1 MILDG
6 AKTAEII
13 RQELAEEIKDN
24 NLKVTLAIFYIG
36 SNPASAIY
44 VNNKVKACDEVG
56 IKSIIYKF
64 DENTSQAEIINKI
77 KECNDNKNINGIMV
91 QLPLPNHLDEE
102 EVVNTIRYDKDVDGL
117 GLVNQGKLFKGQDC
131 ILPATAK
138 GIITLLKTHNVSI
151 TGKNACVIGRS
162 ILVGKPVS
170 MLLLKENATVT
181 MCHSKT
187 TNLKEVTKK
196 ADILVVAIGK
206 PKFIT
211 GDMIKKD
218 SVIVDV
224 GINRVEGKVCGDV
237 DFDSCL
243 ESASYISPVPRGV
256 GPMTIASLL
265 QNVLECYHI
274 QEMHE

>member
-6 AKTAEII
+6 AKTAELI
-13 RQELAEEIKDN
+13 RKEISEEIKDK
-24 NLKVTLAIFYIG
+24 NLSVTLAIFYAG

-56 IKSIIYKF
+56 IKAIIYRF
-64 DENTSQAEIINKI
+64 DDNVSQIEIINKI
-77 KECNDNKNINGIMV
+77 KECNNDKNISGIMV

-117 GLVNQGKLFKGQDC
+117 GIVNQGKLFKGQEC
-131 ILPATAK
+131 INPATAK
-138 GIITLLKTHNVSI
+138 GIITLLKYNNISI
-151 TGKNACVIGRS
+151 AGKNACVIGRS

-181 MCHSKT
+181 MCHSRT
-187 TNLKEVTKK
+187 VNLKEITKK

-206 PKFIT
+206 PKFVT
-211 GDMIKKD
+211 SDMVKKD
-218 SVIVDV
+218 GVVVDV

-237 DFDSCL
+237 DFDSVF
-243 ESASYISPVPRGV
+243 EVASYISPVPRGV
-256 GPMTIASLL
+256 GPMTIATLL
-265 QNVLECYHI
+265 QNTLECFHI
-274 QEMHE
+274 QERHE

>member
-6 AKTAEII
+6 AKTAELI
-13 RQELAEEIKDN
+13 RKEISEEIKDN
-24 NLKVTLAIFYIG
+24 NLNVTLAIFYAG

-56 IKSIIYKF
+56 IKPIIYRF
-64 DENTSQAEIINKI
+64 DDNVSQTEIINRI
-77 KECNDNKNINGIMV
+77 KGCNEDKNINGIMV

-117 GLVNQGKLFKGQDC
+117 GLVNQGKLFKGQEC
-131 ILPATAK
+131 INPATAK
-138 GIITLLKTHNVSI
+138 GIITLLKNNNISI
-151 TGKNACVIGRS
+151 AGKNACVIGRS

-187 TNLKEVTKK
+187 VNLKEITKK

-206 PKFIT
+206 PKFVT
-211 GDMIKKD
+211 SDMVKKD
-218 SVIVDV
+218 GVVVDV

-237 DFDSCL
+237 DFDSVI
-243 ESASYISPVPRGV
+243 EVASYVSPVPRGV
-256 GPMTIASLL
+256 GPMTIATLL
-265 QNVLECYHI
+265 QNTLECFHI
-274 QEMHE
+274 QERHE

>member
-6 AKTAEII
+6 AKTAELI
-13 RQELAEEIKDN
+13 RKEISEEIKDK
-24 NLKVTLAIFYIG
+24 NLNVTLAIFYAG

-56 IKSIIYKF
+56 IKSIIYRF
-64 DENTSQAEIINKI
+64 DDNVSQIEIINKI
-77 KECNDNKNINGIMV
+77 KECNNDKNINGIMV

-117 GLVNQGKLFKGQDC
+117 GIVNQGKLFKGQEC
-131 ILPATAK
+131 INPATAK
-138 GIITLLKTHNVSI
+138 GIITLLKYNNISI
-151 TGKNACVIGRS
+151 AGKNACVIGRS

-181 MCHSKT
+181 MCHSRT
-187 TNLKEVTKK
+187 VNLKEITKK

-206 PKFIT
+206 PKFVT
-211 GDMIKKD
+211 SDMVKKD
-218 SVIVDV
+218 GVVVDV

-237 DFDSCL
+237 DFDSVF
-243 ESASYISPVPRGV
+243 EVASYISPVPRGV
-256 GPMTIASLL
+256 GPMTIATLL
-265 QNVLECYHI
+265 QNTLECFHI
-274 QEMHE
+274 QERHE

>member
-6 AKTAEII
+6 AKTAELI
-13 RQELAEEIKDN
+13 RKEISEEIKDK
-24 NLKVTLAIFYIG
+24 NLNVTLAIFYAG

-56 IKSIIYKF
+56 IKAIIYRF
-64 DENTSQAEIINKI
+64 DDNVSQIEIINKI
-77 KECNDNKNINGIMV
+77 KECNNDKNINGIMV

-117 GLVNQGKLFKGQDC
+117 GIVNQGKLFKGQEC
-131 ILPATAK
+131 INPATAK
-138 GIITLLKTHNVSI
+138 GIITLLKYNNISI
-151 TGKNACVIGRS
+151 AGKNACVIGRS

-181 MCHSKT
+181 MCHSRT
-187 TNLKEVTKK
+187 VNLKEITKK

-206 PKFIT
+206 PKFVT
-211 GDMIKKD
+211 SDMVKKD
-218 SVIVDV
+218 GVVVDV

-237 DFDSCL
+237 DFDSVF
-243 ESASYISPVPRGV
+243 EVASYISPVPRGV
-256 GPMTIASLL
+256 GPMTIATLL
-265 QNVLECYHI
+265 QNTLECFHI
-274 QEMHE
+274 QERHE